1 MTKNILAFYKFLHL
15 KNPQKERAKLAT
27 FLRENSTVGTIILS
41 NEGINGMCS
50 LDQDK
55 TEKVK
60 SFLQQNFTL
69 TGSEFKENRVRSNVF
84 KKLSI
89 KVKKEIVPLGLPEID
104 PTAIVGTYIEPEEW
118 DSFISKK
125 EVVTIDTRND
135 FEVELGTFEGSVN
148 PQTVSFHE
156 FAEWWKDK
164 GKALKNKKIAM
175 FCTGG
180 IRCEKAT
187 SFLKTEGLEEVYHLK
202 GGILN
207 YFDKVGNSETSTWK
221 GDCFVFDE
229 RMSLKPP
236 GAHPGD
242 TPKGI
247 CVHTQEPTQNFIN
260 CLHDPCHK
268 LILVHPYA
276 LEVDPENQLCPEC
289 KAQGRTLETAHYKGS
304 PSQPAKKTPKQRR
317 NRQER
322 RSGDIAAPA
331 DAQGRQETQ
340 DA

>member
-1 MTKNILAFYKFLHL
+1 MFF
-15 KNPQKERAKLAT
+15 R
-27 FLRENSTVGTIILS
+27 
-41 NEGINGMCS
+41 
-50 LDQDK
+50 QDK

-60 SFLQQNFTL
+60 SFLQKNFTL
-69 TGSEFKENRVRSNVF
+69 TRSDFKENLVSSNVF
-84 KKLSI
+84 KKLSV
-89 KVKKEIVPLGLPEID
+89 KVKKEIVTLGVPEID

-125 EVVTIDTRND
+125 EVITIDTRND

-207 YFDKVGNSETSTWK
+207 YFDKVGNSETSKWK
-221 GDCFVFDE
+221 GDCFVFDQRVTVNSHLE
-229 RMSLKPP
+229 PGDFELCHACRSPLRLTDKNHEHYEKGISCHKCFGTKTDKKISSLK
-236 GAHPGD
+236 
-242 TPKGI
+242 
-247 CVHTQEPTQNFIN
+247 E
-260 CLHDPCHK
+260 
-268 LILVHPYA
+268 
-276 LEVDPENQLCPEC
+276 
-289 KAQGRTLETAHYKGS
+289 R
-304 PSQPAKKTPKQRR
+304 KKQIDLLKD
-317 NRQER
+317 R
-322 RSGDIAAPA
+322 RSKN
-331 DAQGRQETQ
+331 E
-340 DA
+340 